1 MKKFFI
7 ALCLFATPLF
17 SNAQSENPDKPS
29 AILEYLE
36 NYNYAVLLENDKDFY
51 EELYKHPV
59 DETIYYEEEGTQM
72 DIRKFDGLYITT
84 FYHPAS
90 SDIRITHVNRMY

>member
-1 MKKFFI
+1 MRKFFI

-29 AILEYLE
+29 AILEYLD
-36 NYNYAVLLENDKDFY
+36 NYNYVVLLDNNKDFY
-51 EELYKHPV
+51 EELYTHPV
-59 DETIYYEEEGTQM
+59 DETIYYEEEGTQL

-84 FYHPAS
+84 FYHPS
-90 SDIRITHVNRMY
+90 TSEMRITYVTKLY